1 MDFGEENFSAWEMY
15 QNKKR
20 RSKNGYPEPVEYKT
34 RLGEINEL
42 LDKRIDQKKALDEAN
57 KIKGSK
63 KLISE
68 INKTIIEI
76 DKELYK
82 LR

>member
-1 MDFGEENFSAWEMY
+1 MNFGEENFSAWGMPK
-15 QNKKR
+15 KKR
-20 RSKNGYPEPVEYKT
+20 RSKNDYPEPVEYKT